1 MPNNPEVLAIDDDVV
16 FVTSLKTYFADN
28 AVGVATIS
36 DAVLSTAVDFQKF
49 KVVLLDL
56 DMPGMSGVDVLKNIV
71 AEPHRPSVIIV
82 SSHSDLESRIS
93 LLEKGADF
101 FLPKPVDLNELLF
114 VCKRC
119 LGRSQQD
126 FEIGQQWRLSS
137 LDHRLN
143 APDGSAYRLTSS
155 EYLILEN
162 LFEACPEYVTKDK
175 LVKAIS
181 AKEGEAAYS
190 SYRSLEVMISR
201 MRSRFSSADC
211 PLPIKALRNVGY
223 VFHGNCAITLG

>member
-1 MPNNPEVLAIDDDVV
+1 MQNSPEVLAVDDDVV

-56 DMPGMSGVDVLKNIV
+56 DMPGMSGVEVLKSIV
-71 AEPHRPSVIIV
+71 AEPLRPSVIIV
-82 SSHSDLESRIS
+82 SSHSDLETRIS

-101 FLPKPVDLNELLF
+101 FLPKPVDLNELLL

-126 FEIGQQWRLSS
+126 FEVGQQWRLSRLEHS
-137 LDHRLN
+137 LN
-143 APDGSAYRLTSS
+143 APDGSAYGLTSS
-155 EYLILEN
+155 EYIILEH

-181 AKEGEAAYS
+181 TKEGEEAYS

-201 MRSRFSSADC
+201 MRSRFSSPDC

-223 VFHGNCAITLG
+223 VFHGNGSVID

>member
-1 MPNNPEVLAIDDDVV
+1 MLNSPEVLAIDDDVV
-16 FVTSLKTYFADN
+16 FVTSLKTYFAEN

-56 DMPGMSGVDVLKNIV
+56 DMPGMSGVEVLKSIV
-71 AEPHRPSVIIV
+71 AEAHRPGVIIV
-82 SSHSDLESRIS
+82 SSHSDLETRIS

-101 FLPKPVDLNELLF
+101 FLPKPVDLNELLL

-119 LGRSQQD
+119 LGRSKQD
-126 FEIGQQWRLSS
+126 FGIGQDWGLSRLEHS
-137 LDHRLN
+137 LT
-143 APDGSAYRLTSS
+143 APDGSTYGLTSS
-155 EYLILEN
+155 EYIILEH
-162 LFEACPEYVTKDK
+162 LFEACPEYVDKNK

-181 AKEGEAAYS
+181 TKEGEAAYS

-201 MRSRFSSADC
+201 MRSRFSSPDC
-211 PLPIKALRNVGY
+211 LLPIKALRNVGY
-223 VFHGNCAITLG
+223 VFHGNGAVID

>member
-1 MPNNPEVLAIDDDVV
+1 MPSSPEVLAIDDDTV

-56 DMPGMSGVDVLKNIV
+56 DMPGMSGVEVLKSIV
-71 AEPHRPSVIIV
+71 AEPLRPSVIIV
-82 SSHSDLESRIS
+82 SSHSDLETRIS

-101 FLPKPVDLNELLF
+101 FLPKPVDLNELLL

-126 FEIGQQWRLSS
+126 FEVGQQWRLSRLEHS
-137 LDHRLN
+137 LN
-143 APDGSAYRLTSS
+143 APDGSAYGLTSS
-155 EYLILEN
+155 EYIILEH

-181 AKEGEAAYS
+181 TKEGEAAYS

-201 MRSRFSSADC
+201 MRSRFSSPDC

-223 VFHGNCAITLG
+223 VFHSDGTVID

>member
-1 MPNNPEVLAIDDDVV
+1 MPDSYEVLAIDDDVV
-16 FVTSLKTYFADN
+16 FVTSLKNYFAEN

-36 DAVLSTAVDFQKF
+36 DAVLSSAVDFQKF
-49 KVVLLDL
+49 KVVILDL
-56 DMPGMSGVDVLKNIV
+56 DMPGMSGVDVLKGIV

-82 SSHSDLESRIS
+82 SSHSDLETRIS

-101 FLPKPVDLNELLF
+101 FLPKPVDLNELLL

-126 FEIGQQWRLSS
+126 FEVGQQWRLSRLEHS
-137 LDHRLN
+137 LN
-143 APDGSAYRLTSS
+143 APDGTAYGLTCS
-155 EYLILEN
+155 EYIILEH
-162 LFEACPEYVTKDK
+162 LLEALPGYVTKDK
-175 LVKAIS
+175 LASAITTR
-181 AKEGEAAYS
+181 EGEAAYY

-201 MRSRFSSADC
+201 MRSRFSSPGC

-223 VFHGNCAITLG
+223 VFHGNGTVRD